1 MSIDEKVSL
10 TISINKEYRDRLRTM
25 AAEKNLLDPD
35 QITSASTIAREIIC
49 EHLDESRPKLGVV
62 DSDDVNPESPSGPE
76 QNDPVEL
83 ATENKIK

>member
-10 TISINKEYRDRLRTM
+10 TISINKEYKIRLRTM

-35 QITSASTIAREIIC
+35 QITSGSTIAREIIC
-49 EHLDESRPKLGVV
+49 EHLDKIDFNEETA
-62 DSDDVNPESPSGPE
+62 DSDVVKPEFPSDPEKNDPPES
-76 QNDPVEL
+76 